1 MQTFTLG
8 TRLCFGENA
17 LAALE
22 TLGAKRVLL
31 ITDKFFAENGTAQTI
46 AALCHGETRIFA
58 EVQPDPPLELV
69 ARGVAILQEFQPDV
83 LLALGGG
90 SAIDCAKGIRSL
102 GKSEAK
108 LVAVPTTSGTG
119 SEVTSFAILT
129 HEGVKHPLVEDAL
142 RPALAILD
150 ASLLDKL
157 PAGLVADAGMD
168 TLSHC
173 LEAVVANN
181 ASAFSDA
188 LAQNAARCVLADLP
202 ASYAL
207 AKSGKTDRALRGR
220 LHEAATMA
228 GIAFDNAGLGAC
240 HALSHALG
248 GAFHLAHGKLN
259 GILLPHILEFN
270 LPAAGE
276 AYARLAAACKLTGA
290 RGLIYAVRRLRQ
302 RLDLPE
308 TLTQA
313 GLEHGTVLGKAE
325 EIAETAAN
333 DPCAASNPR
342 PVTKADFSRLLR
354 AAL

>member
-17 LAALE
+17 LDRLRALD
-22 TLGAKRVLL
+22 AQRVLL
-31 ITDKFFAENGTAQTI
+31 ITDKFFAENGTAERL
-46 AALCHGETRIFA
+46 AALCGAQTRIFA

-69 ARGVAILQEFQPDV
+69 ARGVAVLRELQPDV

-90 SAIDCAKGIRSL
+90 SALDCAKGIRSL
-102 GKSEAK
+102 SGSQAM

-129 HEGVKHPLVEDAL
+129 HDGVKHPLVEDGL

-168 TLSHC
+168 ALSHC
-173 LEAVVANN
+173 LEAVAAKN

-188 LAQNAARCVLADLP
+188 LAHAAARCIFADLP
-202 ASYAL
+202 ASCAI
-207 AKSGKTDRALRGR
+207 AKNGQSDRALRGR
-220 LHEAATMA
+220 LHEAAAMA

-240 HALSHALG
+240 HALAHALG
-248 GAFHLAHGKLN
+248 GAFHIAHGKLN
-259 GILLPHILEFN
+259 GILLPHVLEFN
-270 LPAAGE
+270 APAAGD
-276 AYARLAAACKLTGA
+276 AYARLAASCALSGV
-290 RGLIYAVRRLRQ
+290 RGLMFAVRRLRQ
-302 RLDLPE
+302 RLELPQ

-313 GLEHGTVLGKAE
+313 GLTREAVTAQADAVCEA
-325 EIAETAAN
+325 AAN
-333 DPCAASNPR
+333 DPCAAGNPR
-342 PVTKADFSRLLR
+342 PVTKADFSALLE

>member
-17 LAALE
+17 LDALK
-22 TLGAKRVLL
+22 TLGARRVLL
-31 ITDKFFAENGTAQTI
+31 ITDKFFAENGTAQKI
-46 AALCHGETRIFA
+46 SDLCLAETRIFA
-58 EVQPDPPLELV
+58 EVQPDPPLSLV
-69 ARGVAILQEFQPDV
+69 AEGVRVLKEFQPDA

-102 GKSEAK
+102 GQSEAM
-108 LVAVPTTSGTG
+108 LIAVPTTSGTG

-142 RPALAILD
+142 RPSLAVLD

-173 LEAVVANN
+173 LEAVAAKN

-188 LAQNAARCVLADLP
+188 LAQSAARCVLADLP

-220 LHEAATMA
+220 VHEAATMA
-228 GIAFDNAGLGAC
+228 GVAFDNAGLGAC

-276 AYARLAAACKLTGA
+276 AYARLAASCKLTGT
-290 RGLIYAVRRLRQ
+290 RGLIFAVRRLRQ

-313 GLEHGTVLGKAE
+313 GLERTAVLARAE
-325 EIAETAAN
+325 EVCAAAAN
-333 DPCAASNPR
+333 DPCAKTNPR
-342 PVTKADFSRLLR
+342 PVTEADFSRLLH